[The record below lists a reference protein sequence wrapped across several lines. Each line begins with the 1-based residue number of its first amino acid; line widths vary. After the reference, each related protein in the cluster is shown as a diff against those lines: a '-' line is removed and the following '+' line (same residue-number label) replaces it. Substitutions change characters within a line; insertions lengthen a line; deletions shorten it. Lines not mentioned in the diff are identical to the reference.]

1 MPLVVRAVVVTGA
14 STGIGE
20 AVALRFDRR
29 GWQVF
34 AGVRREADAER
45 LTRQAGSRL
54 RTVMLDVTD
63 EQMVGAAAD
72 TIRSAVGPGGLA
84 GVVNNAGVALG
95 GPVEF
100 LPLDEWRRQLEVNV
114 IGQIAVTKAVLP
126 MIRQGRGRIVFI
138 GSISGRVAAP
148 MMGPYS
154 ASKFALA
161 AIAETLRH
169 ELRPW
174 GIRVVLIEPGAI
186 KTAIWD
192 KGRRSLTAAHE
203 LLPAEAL
210 EVYRGHLEELKRV
223 VEHQDRAGIP
233 AETVA
238 SVVERALLARRPRAR
253 YLVGPDAR
261 AGGVMSRVLPDSLK
275 DEVLRRLSP

>member
-1 MPLVVRAVVVTGA
+1 MRLVVRAVVVTGA

-20 AVALRFDRR
+20 ATALRFDRR

-34 AGVRREADAER
+34 AGVRSQTDAER
-45 LTRQAGSRL
+45 LTAQAGSRL

-72 TIRSAVGPGGLA
+72 TIRSAVGRGGLA

-95 GPVEF
+95 GPVEY
-100 LPLDEWRRQLEVNV
+100 LPLEEWRRQLEVNV
-114 IGQIAVTKAVLP
+114 LGQIAVTKAMMP

-154 ASKFALA
+154 ASKFALE

-174 GIRVVLIEPGAI
+174 GIRVVLIEPGAV

-192 KGRRSLTAAHE
+192 KAVGRSPMPTSSSRPRHSRSTAA
-203 LLPAEAL
+203 
-210 EVYRGHLEELKRV
+210 
-223 VEHQDRAGIP
+223 
-233 AETVA
+233 T
-238 SVVERALLARRPRAR
+238 
-253 YLVGPDAR
+253 
-261 AGGVMSRVLPDSLK
+261 SRS
-275 DEVLRRLSP
+275 